1 MIPTMR
7 KTNKQRTLQE
17 VYEETNN
24 TSCFVSVEDTEVQNL
39 LLKHIRKGYTL
50 LTSDKNKW
58 LLILYPKKTNGK
70 LSLQE
75 MKEFVFARYG
85 NINFQTD
92 IEPILETKGFI
103 APKPQCY
110 SERHIRSLKGEIFLL
125 K

>member
-39 LLKHIRKGYTL
+39 LLKHIRKGYTIISETDIKGLVEDIQKVGFLYTL

-75 MKEFVFARYG
+75 MK
-85 NINFQTD
+85 
-92 IEPILETKGFI
+92 GFI